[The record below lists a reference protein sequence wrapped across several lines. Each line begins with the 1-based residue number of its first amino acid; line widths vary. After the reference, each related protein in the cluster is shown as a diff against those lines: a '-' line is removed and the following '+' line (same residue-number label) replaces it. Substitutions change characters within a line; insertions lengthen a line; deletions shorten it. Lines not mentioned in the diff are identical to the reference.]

1 MKKPNR
7 FINKVFLHCSASD
20 LPEHDNIQ
28 TITKWHFQRG
38 FSEIGYHFIITKD
51 GTIHTGRNIELI
63 PAAQAG
69 HNTNSIAICVTG
81 LTTFSQTQF
90 DSLRKLC
97 GEINNLYENITFHG
111 HCEVSNKTCPVFDY
125 HKVLNLQNSKIPKQK
140 GNIQTLFNN
149 ILEILM

>member
-28 TITKWHFQRG
+28 TITKWHLERG
-38 FSEIGYHFIITKD
+38 FSEIGYHFVITKD
-51 GTIHTGRNIELI
+51 GMIQKGRNIELI
-63 PAAQAG
+63 PAAQEG

-81 LTTFSQTQF
+81 LTVFSQLQF
-90 DSLRKLC
+90 DALRKLC

-125 HKVLNLQNSKIPKQK
+125 HKVLNLQNGKIQKQK
-140 GNIQTLFNN
+140 GNIQSLLNN
-149 ILEILM
+149 ILEILI

>member
-51 GTIHTGRNIELI
+51 GMTHKGRNIELI
-63 PAAQAG
+63 PAAQEG